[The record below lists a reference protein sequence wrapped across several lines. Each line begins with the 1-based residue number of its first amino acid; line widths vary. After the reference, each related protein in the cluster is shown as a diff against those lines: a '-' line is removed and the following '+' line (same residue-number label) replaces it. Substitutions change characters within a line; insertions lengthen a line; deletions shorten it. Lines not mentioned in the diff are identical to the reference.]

1 MCLTR
6 GAKRKLTQSSLL
18 DFRFS
23 KKPTAEP
30 TLDILNNHDRAEN
43 KGPADGDVS
52 NDTPFCS
59 RNSSSDPG
67 SPEDSST
74 TPLLTPCLHGSPDIS
89 KMHDTCIP
97 SNAVLPYLKNAEN
110 DDAVEKGSSY
120 MLSTGTASASI
131 DAFAD
136 MDSTTSVAVDTVIV
150 GRRFR
155 ESIELQEGVGV
166 TVLRDPQNA
175 KDPDAIKV

>member
-30 TLDILNNHDRAEN
+30 TLDILNNHDQAEN

-59 RNSSSDPG
+59 RNSSDPG

-74 TPLLTPCLHGSPDIS
+74 TPLLTACLHGSPDIS
-89 KMHDTCIP
+89 KLHSTCIL
-97 SNAVLPYLKNAEN
+97 SNAASLNTKNAEN
-110 DDAVEKGSSY
+110 DIAVEKGSSY
-120 MLSTGTASASI
+120 MLPTGTASASI

-136 MDSTTSVAVDTVIV
+136 MDSTTSVAVETVIV

-155 ESIELQEGVGV
+155 ESIELQEGVGI

>member
-30 TLDILNNHDRAEN
+30 TLDISNNHDQAEN
-43 KGPADGDVS
+43 KGVADGDVS
-52 NDTPFCS
+52 NDTAFCS
-59 RNSSSDPG
+59 RNSSDPG
-67 SPEDSST
+67 STGDSST

-97 SNAVLPYLKNAEN
+97 SNVVLPNTKSAEN
-110 DDAVEKGSSY
+110 DVAVEKGSSY
-120 MLSTGTASASI
+120 MLSTGTTSAST
-131 DAFAD
+131 DAYLD
-136 MDSTTSVAVDTVIV
+136 TDSSTTVAVDTVIV

-166 TVLRDPQNA
+166 TVSRDPQNA